1 MRRLI
6 VRSNQWYDNLKEP
19 NRALFFLVF
28 VMGGLIVAQY
38 FMVVEENPWLFIGW
52 SLLLT
57 LWRVSYVFTQ
67 NFKKDLHLV
76 FFYI

>member
-1 MRRLI
+1 MKGII

-38 FMVVEENPWLFIGW
+38 FRYVENNPWVFVGW
-52 SLLLT
+52 ALVLT
-57 LWRVSYVFTQ
+57 LWRVSYIFIK
-67 NFKKDLHLV
+67 NFKKDLDK
-76 FFYI
+76 